1 MSAGLRASENSTESI
16 RELLLARV
24 KELARTNQIWS
35 QSQPNSILWFW
46 WGSDREMEVNKFT
59 NRAMDSEAGLRGLL
73 RVTVS
78 VVRSTDGD
86 YEHVNASS
94 WSKIVDLNKLAEH
107 ARTLKS
113 GADGADQRLA
123 ERFLNAL
130 DRGRKDPFYS

>member
-1 MSAGLRASENSTESI
+1 
-16 RELLLARV
+16 
-24 KELARTNQIWS
+24 
-35 QSQPNSILWFW
+35 
-46 WGSDREMEVNKFT
+46 MEVNKFT